1 MHSLTYTHIF
11 PPSLSPLRQSTDKWT
26 GRLVDTLKAKGMWK
40 NSALLYSA
48 DNGGTDL
55 GSNWPLRGSK
65 HTNWEGGMRA
75 AAFISGGIVPEHAR
89 GTHSQVI
96 SHIADWYTTA
106 CVLGNGGYVSYR
118 FLSFN
123 LFDLLKYQPQSV

>member
-1 MHSLTYTHIF
+1 M
-11 PPSLSPLRQSTDKWT
+11 
-26 GRLVDTLKAKGMWK
+26 DTLKAKGMWK

-75 AAFISGGIVPEHAR
+75 AAFISGGIVPENAR

-106 CVLGNGGYVSYR
+106 CVLGNGGYVSYA
-118 FLSFN
+118 FSALLFSYQLSYM
-123 LFDLLKYQPQSV
+123 LTAGSLPWLISQVC